1 MLSPLFAQKRVEEI
15 AAVCELEELVLAD
28 LLPLGSRT
36 GNTRDGWCAV
46 GATSS
51 CPSLSPPRWR
61 ARGRE
66 LAVGEGSSA
75 VVPCEAIPAVPATV
89 NATEAPTVIVV
100 EGARRSCWRLPPL
113 YLVFMVMTL
122 SCIRGCHGR
131 NSSPLLLEV
140 AAGLPL
146 NRFEDR
152 HCSGSAVP
160 PSIRVVETVAK
171 VAWS

>member
-1 MLSPLFAQKRVEEI
+1 MLSPLFVQKRVEEI
-15 AAVCELEELVLAD
+15 AAICELEELVLAD

-36 GNTRDGWCAV
+36 GNTRDGWCAI

-75 VVPCEAIPAVPATV
+75 VVPCKAIPAVPATV

-100 EGARRSCWRLPPL
+100 EEARRSCWRLPPL
-113 YLVFMVMTL
+113 YLVL
-122 SCIRGCHGR
+122 C
-131 NSSPLLLEV
+131 
-140 AAGLPL
+140 
-146 NRFEDR
+146 
-152 HCSGSAVP
+152 
-160 PSIRVVETVAK
+160 
-171 VAWS
+171 

>member
-51 CPSLSPPRWR
+51 CPSLSLPRWR

-75 VVPCEAIPAVPATV
+75 VVPCEAIPTVPATV

-113 YLVFMVMTL
+113 YLVL
-122 SCIRGCHGR
+122 RGCHGR

-152 HCSGSAVP
+152 HYSGSAVP

>member
-15 AAVCELEELVLAD
+15 AAVWELEELVLAD

-100 EGARRSCWRLPPL
+100 EGARRSYWRLPPL
-113 YLVFMVMTL
+113 YLVF
-122 SCIRGCHGR
+122 RGCHGR